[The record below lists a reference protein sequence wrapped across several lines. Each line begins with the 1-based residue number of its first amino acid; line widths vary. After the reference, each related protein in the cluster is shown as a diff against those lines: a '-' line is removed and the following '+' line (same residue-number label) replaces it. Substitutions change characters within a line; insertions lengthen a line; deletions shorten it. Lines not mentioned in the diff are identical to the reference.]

1 MRVLSF
7 ALVAIAVTDGAAFA
21 QPTPPRQPPASS
33 RRVAGRDGD
42 LVVVNGDD
50 RVAFMR
56 RREANVRAV
65 WDASRKSLLLLGDF
79 AGATSGPDGLVDMV
93 YRFSDINGEWPLG
106 PRWEGTATIDEYWIG
121 DGGRRSMVVSTP
133 AGVFELSSPPP
144 GRIDFI
150 RVEPSPTAVLT
161 YRSGTNG
168 PMRGAGFDEAER
180 RQNDPAVQAQ
190 MPHAVIG
197 GVTGSATQAP
207 GLVVVPEPPPPGTPL
222 RVGGNIRPP
231 AKLFDVKP
239 VYPQAARAAGVTGN
253 VVVEITIAADGAVA
267 DARILRSI
275 PLLDEAALQA
285 VRQWR
290 YDVTLLNG
298 VPVPLTM
305 IVTVPFG
312 M

>member
-1 MRVLSF
+1 VRVLSY
-7 ALVAIAVTDGAAFA
+7 ALVAIAVTDCAAFA
-21 QPTPPRQPPASS
+21 QPPAPRQPPASS
-33 RRVAGRDGD
+33 RRVEGRDGD
-42 LVVVNGDD
+42 LVVVTGDD

-65 WDASRKSLLLLGDF
+65 WDASRQSLLLLADF
-79 AGATSGPDGLVDMV
+79 GSATSGPDGLVDMA
-93 YRFSDINGEWPLG
+93 YRFSGLSGEWPLG
-106 PRWEGTATIDEYWIG
+106 ARWDGTATIDEYWIG

-133 AGVFELSSPPP
+133 AGVFELTSPPP
-144 GRIDFI
+144 AQIDFLRI
-150 RVEPSPTAVLT
+150 EPSPTAVLT
-161 YRSGTNG
+161 YRGGTNG
-168 PMRGAGFDEAER
+168 PVRGVGFDEAER

-190 MPHAVIG
+190 MPRAVIG
-197 GVTGSATQAP
+197 GVTGSANLAG
-207 GLVVVPEPPPPGTPL
+207 GLVVSPPPPPQGTPL
-222 RVGGNIRPP
+222 RVGGNIKPP
-231 AKLFDVKP
+231 TKLFDVKP
-239 VYPQAARAAGVTGN
+239 VYPQTARAAGVTGN
-253 VVVEITIAADGAVA
+253 VIVEITIAADGAVA

>member
-1 MRVLSF
+1 MRTLSF
-7 ALVAIAVTDGAAFA
+7 ALVAIALTDCVAFA
-21 QPTPPRQPPASS
+21 QPPAPRQPPASS
-33 RRVAGRDGD
+33 RRLQGRDGD

-65 WDASRKSLLLLGDF
+65 FDPSRHSLLLLADF
-79 AGATSGPDGLVDMV
+79 GSATSGPDGQVDMA
-93 YRFSDINGEWPLG
+93 YRFSDLSGEWPLG
-106 PRWEGTATIDEYWIG
+106 ARWEGTATIDEYWIG

-133 AGVFELSSPPP
+133 AGVLELTSPPQMEFL
-144 GRIDFI
+144 RI
-150 RVEPSPTAVLT
+150 EPPPTAVLT
-161 YRSGTNG
+161 YRGGTNRVL
-168 PMRGAGFDEAER
+168 RGVGFDEAER
-180 RQNDPAVQAQ
+180 RQNDPAAD
-190 MPHAVIG
+190 IG
-197 GVTGSATQAP
+197 GATASVRMTG
-207 GLVVVPEPPPPGTPL
+207 GVVVSPEQGRQGTPL
-222 RVGGNIRPP
+222 RVGGDVRAP

-239 VYPQAARAAGVTGN
+239 VYPQTARAAGVTGN
-253 VVVEITIAADGAVA
+253 VVIEITIAADGAVA

-290 YDVTLLNG
+290 YDVTMLNG
-298 VPVPLTM
+298 VPVPLMM

>member
-1 MRVLSF
+1 
-7 ALVAIAVTDGAAFA
+7 
-21 QPTPPRQPPASS
+21 
-33 RRVAGRDGD
+33 
-42 LVVVNGDD
+42 
-50 RVAFMR
+50 
-56 RREANVRAV
+56 
-65 WDASRKSLLLLGDF
+65 LLADF
-79 AGATSGPDGLVDMV
+79 GSATSGSDGLVDMV
-93 YRFSDINGEWPLG
+93 YRFSDISGEWPLG
-106 PRWEGTATIDEYWIG
+106 ARWEGTATIDEYWIG

-133 AGVFELSSPPP
+133 GGVFELTSPPP
-144 GRIDFI
+144 ARIDFLRI
-150 RVEPSPTAVLT
+150 EPSPTAVLT
-161 YRSGTNG
+161 YRGGTNN
-168 PMRGAGFDEAER
+168 PLRGVGFDEAER

-190 MPHAVIG
+190 MPHAAIG
-197 GVTGSATQAP
+197 VSGGAGQAP
-207 GLVVVPEPPPPGTPL
+207 GLVVSPPQGTPL

-231 AKLFDVKP
+231 TKLFDVKP
-239 VYPQAARAAGVTGN
+239 VYPQTARAAGVTGN
-253 VVVEITIAADGAVA
+253 VIVEITIAADGAVA

>member
-1 MRVLSF
+1 MTRPS
-7 ALVAIAVTDGAAFA
+7 VARAI
-21 QPTPPRQPPASS
+21 QP
-33 RRVAGRDGD
+33 
-42 LVVVNGDD
+42 
-50 RVAFMR
+50 
-56 RREANVRAV
+56 
-65 WDASRKSLLLLGDF
+65 
-79 AGATSGPDGLVDMV
+79 
-93 YRFSDINGEWPLG
+93 
-106 PRWEGTATIDEYWIG
+106 
-121 DGGRRSMVVSTP
+121 
-133 AGVFELSSPPP
+133 
-144 GRIDFI
+144 
-150 RVEPSPTAVLT
+150 
-161 YRSGTNG
+161 
-168 PMRGAGFDEAER
+168 
-180 RQNDPAVQAQ
+180 VQAQ

-197 GVTGSATQAP
+197 GVAASVRTTG
-207 GLVVVPEPPPPGTPL
+207 GIVVSPEPGRPGTPL
-222 RVGGNIRPP
+222 RVGGDIRAP

-239 VYPQAARAAGVTGN
+239 VYPQTARAAGVTGN

>member
-1 MRVLSF
+1 
-7 ALVAIAVTDGAAFA
+7 
-21 QPTPPRQPPASS
+21 
-33 RRVAGRDGD
+33 
-42 LVVVNGDD
+42 
-50 RVAFMR
+50 MR

-79 AGATSGPDGLVDMV
+79 ASATSGPDGLVDMV
-93 YRFSDINGEWPLG
+93 YRFSDISGEWPLG

-133 AGVFELSSPPP
+133 AGVYELSSPPP

-150 RVEPSPTAVLT
+150 RVEPPPTAVLT
-161 YRSGTNG
+161 YRSTTNS
-168 PMRGAGFDEAER
+168 PLRGAGFDEAER

-190 MPHAVIG
+190 MPHTVFEGVAG
-197 GVTGSATQAP
+197 GANPAP
-207 GLVVVPEPPPPGTPL
+207 GLVVSLTPPPQGTPL

-231 AKLFDVKP
+231 TKLFDVKP

-305 IVTVPFG
+305 IVSVPFG

>member
-1 MRVLSF
+1 MRLLSF
-7 ALVAIAVTDGAAFA
+7 ALVAIALTDCAALA
-21 QPTPPRQPPASS
+21 QPTPTRQPPASS
-33 RRVAGRDGD
+33 RRVQGRDGD

-65 WDASRKSLLLLGDF
+65 FDPSRHSLLLLADF
-79 AGATSGPDGLVDMV
+79 GSAPSGPDGLVDIA
-93 YRFSDINGEWPLG
+93 YRFSDVSGEWPLG
-106 PRWEGTATIDEYWIG
+106 ARWEGTATIDEYWIG
-121 DGGRRSMVVSTP
+121 DGGRRSMVVATP
-133 AGVFELSSPPP
+133 AGIVELTTPMQ
-144 GRIDFI
+144 IDFLRI
-150 RVEPSPTAVLT
+150 EPSPTAVLT
-161 YRSGTNG
+161 H
-168 PMRGAGFDEAER
+168 RGSWNTPLRGVGFDEAER
-180 RQNDPAVQAQ
+180 RQSDPAVQAK
-190 MPHAVIG
+190 M
-197 GVTGSATQAP
+197 GVTSIVTAAP
-207 GLVVVPEPPPPGTPL
+207 GVVVSPQQAPL

-231 AKLFDVKP
+231 TKLFDVKP
-239 VYPQAARAAGVTGN
+239 IYPQTARAAGVTGN

-275 PLLDEAALQA
+275 PLLDDAALQA